1 MKGPYERRTFI
12 MLTAGAMAA
21 ALMFGFVL
29 FATITLRSS
38 AQTNRTADAIVV
50 LTGELARIE
59 TGIQL
64 LRTGRG
70 ARLLITGVNRKLS
83 REDLRRLTG
92 LSRNTFDCC
101 VDIGYAALDTTGN
114 AVEARGWSEKHRF
127 SSLIVV
133 TSTYH
138 MPRSMAEFA
147 HAMPVTELIPHAVPI
162 KSLAVPAWWLHVSA
176 TRTLASEYLKY
187 LSSATRLGFVRL
199 IRGFDDAVVVSPV
212 TMSTPT

>member
-1 MKGPYERRTFI
+1 MRAPFERRSV
-12 MLTAGAMAA
+12 MLAFAGAASV

-29 FATITLRSS
+29 FATNSVRIG
-38 AQTNRTADAIVV
+38 APTNRTADAIVV
-50 LTGELARIE
+50 LTGEQARID
-59 TGIQL
+59 TGVQL

-70 ARLLITGVNRKLS
+70 ARLLITGVNRKLG

-92 LSRNTFDCC
+92 LNRNTFDCC

-114 AVEARGWSEKHRF
+114 AEEARNWSERHRF
-127 SSLIVV
+127 ASLIVV

-138 MPRSMAEFA
+138 IPRSMAEFA
-147 HAMPVTELIPHAVPI
+147 HAMPVTELIPHAVPV
-162 KSLAVPAWWLHVSA
+162 KALAVPAWWLHVTA

-199 IRGFDDAVVVSPV
+199 IRGLDDAVVVSPV
-212 TMSTPT
+212 GSSTST

>member
-1 MKGPYERRTFI
+1 MKGPFERRTVI
-12 MLTAGAMAA
+12 MAITGVASV

-29 FATITLRSS
+29 FATIALRIGT
-38 AQTNRTADAIVV
+38 QTNRTADAIVV
-50 LTGELARIE
+50 LTGEQARIE
-59 TGIQL
+59 TGVQM

-83 REDLRRLTG
+83 REELRRLTG

-101 VDIGYAALDTTGN
+101 VDIGYAAMDTTGN
-114 AVEARGWSEKHRF
+114 AQEARDWSERHRF
-127 SSLIVV
+127 TSLIVV

-147 HAMPVTELIPHAVPI
+147 HAMPVTELIPQAVPVR
-162 KSLAVPAWWLHVSA
+162 SLAVPAWWLHVTA

-199 IRGFDDAVVVSPV
+199 IRGLDDAVVVSPV
-212 TMSTPT
+212 ASSTPT